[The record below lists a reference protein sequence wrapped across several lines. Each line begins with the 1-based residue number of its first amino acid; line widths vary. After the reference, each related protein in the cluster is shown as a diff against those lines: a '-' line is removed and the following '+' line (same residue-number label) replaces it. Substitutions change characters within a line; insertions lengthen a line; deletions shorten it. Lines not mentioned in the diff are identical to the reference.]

1 MAGKAKAKSGEI
13 DTSLENKTG
22 SKAAKVEQTN
32 PQEMFDQ
39 MKQMADLLS
48 KANDRIGQLETENSR
63 SKDSSEKKD
72 NTKPKPINPR
82 TFAAYV
88 KDLKIK
94 KPNIFNKKFDELVA
108 KGKKFGVTVTP
119 IEKEEEEDG
128 SFSLTV

>member
-1 MAGKAKAKSGEI
+1 MAGKAKAKRGEI
-13 DTSLENKTG
+13 DTSKNTDSTSENN
-22 SKAAKVEQTN
+22 VVQTD
-32 PQEMFDQ
+32 PQEMFEQ
-39 MKQMADLLS
+39 MKQMANLLKS
-48 KANDRIGQLETENSR
+48 ANDRIGQLETENRR

-94 KPNIFNKKFDELVA
+94 KPNIFNKKFDELVE
-108 KGKKFGVTVTP
+108 KGRKFGVTVTP
-119 IEKEEEEDG
+119 IEKDEEDDG

>member
-1 MAGKAKAKSGEI
+1 MAGKAKAKGGEI
-13 DTSLENKTG
+13 DTSKKTDPA
-22 SKAAKVEQTN
+22 SETVAQTN

-39 MKQMADLLS
+39 MKKMATLLE
-48 KANDRIGQLETENSR
+48 KANDRIGQLETENRR

-82 TFAAYV
+82 TFALYV

-108 KGKKFGVTVTP
+108 KGKNFGVTVTP
-119 IEKEEEEDG
+119 IEREEEEDG

>member
-1 MAGKAKAKSGEI
+1 MEEKAKAKGGEI
-13 DTSLENKTG
+13 DTSKKAKSEASTENV
-22 SKAAKVEQTN
+22 AQTN
-32 PQEMFDQ
+32 PQEMFEQ
-39 MKQMADLLS
+39 MKQMANLLER
-48 KANDRIGQLETENSR
+48 ANDRIGQLETENRR

-82 TFAAYV
+82 TFALYV

>member
-13 DTSLENKTG
+13 DTSKKTK
-22 SKAAKVEQTN
+22 SDASETVAQVN
-32 PQEMFDQ
+32 PQEMLAQ
-39 MKQMADLLS
+39 MQQMADLLRTS
-48 KANDRIGQLETENSR
+48 QDRIAQLETENRR

-88 KDLKIK
+88 RDLKIK

-119 IEKEEEEDG
+119 IETHDEDEDT
-128 SFSLTV
+128 FSLTV